1 MTPWTELSAEER
13 KTILTNIA
21 DEKGIVENAVEKDYW
36 VSMVLKSIFSLPY
49 SDALVFKGGTS
60 LSKGWNLIERF
71 SEDIDLAIDR
81 KFLGFDEVLNKS
93 QRTKLRKESKKF
105 ICNTLANDIESK
117 LKEYGILDE
126 CKIIVPETPISDLD
140 PVVLFVEYNSVLS
153 QTINYIPERVKIEI
167 SCRSLIEPFEKIA
180 MRSMIED
187 AYPNEDFVMPMVD
200 IPTVLPGRTFLEK
213 IFLLHEEFT
222 RPGGCTHLERLTRH
236 MYDIVKMMDKTF
248 ASDAMNNPDMY
259 NEIVTHRK
267 TFTAWSGLDY
277 ATHNPQTISFVPPT
291 EIDSILR
298 NDYEQMKYGFIYKDA
313 PEYDFLIEKLKELQ
327 QKFRELSWSKQ

>member
-1 MTPWTELSAEER
+1 MTPWTKLSVEER
-13 KTILTNIA
+13 LTTLTYIA
-21 DEKGIVENAVEKDYW
+21 EEKGIVENAVEKDYW
-36 VSMVLKSIFSLPY
+36 VSMVLRSIFSLPY
-49 SDALVFKGGTS
+49 SEALVFKGGTS

-81 KFLGFDEVLNKS
+81 KFLGFGEELNKS

-105 ICNTLANDIESK
+105 ICTTLANDIESK
-117 LKEYGILDE
+117 LAEYGILDE
-126 CKIIVPETPISDLD
+126 CKIVIPETSVSDLD
-140 PVVLFVEYNSVLS
+140 PVVLFVEYNSALNQNVS
-153 QTINYIPERVKIEI
+153 YIPERVKIEI

-187 AYPNEDFVMPMVD
+187 AYPNENFVMPKMN

-267 TFTAWSGLDY
+267 AFTAWSGLDY
-277 ATHNPQTISFVPPT
+277 SKHNPQTINFVPPT

-298 NDYEQMKYGFIYKDA
+298 KDYEQMKSVFIYKDA
-313 PEYDFLIEKLKELQ
+313 PEYDFLIERLKELQ
-327 QKFRELSWSKQ
+327 QNFRNIFW